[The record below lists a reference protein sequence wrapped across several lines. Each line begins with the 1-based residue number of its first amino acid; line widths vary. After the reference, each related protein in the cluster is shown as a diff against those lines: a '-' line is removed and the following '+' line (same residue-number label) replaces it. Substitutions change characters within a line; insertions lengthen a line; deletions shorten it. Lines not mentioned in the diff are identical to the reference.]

1 MPSAF
6 PFPFFYCI
14 YFLLNLVDIMDNMLK
29 ITSRNNEK
37 IKHAAKLCADSSY
50 RKKTGEFFLEGLRLC
65 CDAAVNGIEPVT
77 VFVTEDAIKKSSEEL
92 DVLLTSAK
100 EKFVITQEI
109 AQKLS
114 DTKNTQGVFCVCKTL
129 DKFYNIDKINIKG
142 MYIAVENVQTP
153 GNLGA
158 VARTAEALGLDGI
171 IVSGGCDIYNP
182 KALRAA
188 MGSLLR
194 VNIFTTDDLPFFIAV
209 CGKKGMNTYAAVPD
223 SSAMPITQMDKS
235 KGMICVVGNEGNGLT
250 DEAIKACSQSV
261 TIVMRGRAESL
272 NASAAACMIM
282 WEMVR

>member
-1 MPSAF
+1 
-6 PFPFFYCI
+6 
-14 YFLLNLVDIMDNMLK
+14 MLK

-50 RKKTGEFFLEGLRLC
+50 RKKTGEFLLEGLRLC
-65 CDAAVNGIEPVT
+65 CDAAQNGIAPES
-77 VFVTEDAIKKSSEEL
+77 VFVTESAVEKSSNEL
-92 DVLLTSAK
+92 DVLLNSAK
-100 EKFVITQEI
+100 EKFVITNEI

-129 DKFYNIDKINIKG
+129 DKFYNIDKINING
-142 MYIAVENVQTP
+142 IYVALENVQTP

-171 IVSGGCDIYNP
+171 ILNGGCDIYNP

-194 VNIFTTDDLPFFIAV
+194 INVFNANNLPEFLNQ
-209 CGKKGMNTYAAVPD
+209 CSLKGLNTYAAVPD
-223 SSAMPITQMDKS
+223 NDALPVTQIDTS
-235 KGMICVVGNEGNGLT
+235 HGMVCVIGNEGNGLT
-250 DEAIKACSQSV
+250 SDVIAACTQKV
-261 TIVMRGRAESL
+261 TIVMKGRAESL
-272 NASAAACMIM
+272 NAAAAAGIIM